1 MSVQKIESENLIKSS
16 TPYILYI
23 QEGDTF
29 IIKFDMNKFD
39 YQEARALLEVYE
51 KAFPHNNFM
60 LIPKDIDIEGV
71 IHNESNK
78 AFYKNL

>member
-1 MSVQKIESENLIKSS
+1 MSVQKIGSENLIKSS
-16 TPYILYI
+16 TPYSLSI

-29 IIKFDMNKFD
+29 IIKFDMNEFD
-39 YQEARALLEVYE
+39 CQEAQALLEVYE

-60 LIPKDIDIEGV
+60 LTPKGIDIEGV